1 MATQGSISPFAKVV
15 FHLKSKS
22 RVSVTPFDLAIA
34 KSGPHASRVASV
46 VIVVVAVVVDIA
58 EIVIVVVIRGTQPPP
73 HRRGGA
79 GVIIGYFAV
88 TSFVIIILHLIILF
102 IAICIAS
109 GTEHFIFSQ

>member
-1 MATQGSISPFAKVV
+1 MGPGSSCGG
-15 FHLKSKS
+15 LDSKAGPHTS
-22 RVSVTPFDLAIA
+22 TVTGRVSAAVAI
-34 KSGPHASRVASV
+34 RVD
-46 VIVVVAVVVDIA
+46 ILEIIAVVVN
-58 EIVIVVVIRGTQPPP
+58 RGTKPPP

>member
-1 MATQGSISPFAKVV
+1 M
-15 FHLKSKS
+15 
-22 RVSVTPFDLAIA
+22 VT
-34 KSGPHASRVASV
+34 G
-46 VIVVVAVVVDIA
+46 VVAVGVDTA
-58 EIVIVVVIRGTQPPP
+58 ESVIVAVKRGTQPPP

>member
-1 MATQGSISPFAKVV
+1 M
-15 FHLKSKS
+15 
-22 RVSVTPFDLAIA
+22 IA
-34 KSGPHASRVASV
+34 AA
-46 VIVVVAVVVDIA
+46 AVVGDTA
-58 EIVIVVVIRGTQPPP
+58 ETVSGVARRGTQPPP

>member
-1 MATQGSISPFAKVV
+1 MA
-15 FHLKSKS
+15 
-22 RVSVTPFDLAIA
+22 
-34 KSGPHASRVASV
+34 
-46 VIVVVAVVVDIA
+46 AVGDIA
-58 EIVIVVVIRGTQPPP
+58 ESVIAVASRGTQPPP

-109 GTEHFIFSQ
+109 GIEHFIFSQ